1 MLQKGRPAPRDAPS
15 SRATA
20 DSVALMRTTR
30 PTRGKDSMQITRDEP
45 PRNFVIGALLIT
57 AALLWLALR
66 LDLLPALLAGLLV
79 FELVHALTLRLP
91 FVRERKARM
100 VAVMLLVV
108 VVVGL
113 FSLCIFAAVLFFRSD
128 TGGYVVLLRKGAEV
142 IQSWRGLMPAW
153 IVATL
158 PTDAGSLQTSVLAWL
173 KEHLAAVQSFGQEG
187 TKILVRIV
195 IGMVIGALVALRQAD
210 PPVDYRPL
218 ARALVNRAVRFGDGF
233 RRVVFAQVRIAA
245 VNAALTALYLVV
257 LLPLLG
263 IQLPLVKTMIAVTFV
278 AGLIPVF
285 GNLISN
291 VVIVVVSLSVGPIV
305 ALGSLVYLIVI
316 HKLEYFLNARLV
328 GTRIQARAWE
338 LLIAMLLM
346 EAAFG
351 IAGLIAAPI
360 YFAYLKDELTAAGW
374 V

>member
-113 FSLCIFAAVLFFRSD
+113 FSLGIFAAVLFFRSD

-278 AGLIPVF
+278 AGLVPVF